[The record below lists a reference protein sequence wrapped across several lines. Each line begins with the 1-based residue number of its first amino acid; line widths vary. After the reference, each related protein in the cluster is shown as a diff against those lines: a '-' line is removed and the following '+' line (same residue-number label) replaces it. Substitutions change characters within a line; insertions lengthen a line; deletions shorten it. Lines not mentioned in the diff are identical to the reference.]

1 MIFSPVLGITMTA
14 AEILGISDKVGSI
27 EEGKEANLV
36 ILDKNPFKIDPL
48 AIKDISVLGSVFR
61 GISSTV

>member
-1 MIFSPVLGITMTA
+1 MTA
-14 AEILGISDKVGSI
+14 AEVLGISDKVGSI

-61 GISSTV
+61 GIASTV